1 MPRTTTPPETFAV
14 PAVDDRALGDASL
27 LRRLGSSR
35 ATWIFGLDLVL
46 VLIFAAVVGPAIFLS
61 AANAQSLA
69 LSGSQALI
77 LAIGLAM
84 MLGGGAFD
92 LSLGANLVLSSV
104 VGAHVIRASLGT
116 PLEGGQYENVGL
128 AIALG
133 VLACIGTGAVF
144 GAVNGVL
151 IAVFRL
157 NSLIATLG
165 TLGIGTGLA
174 LVLSGGG
181 DIAGMPPALQLGFGL
196 ARPLGIPAPAIVAVG
211 LALIFW
217 AIVRY
222 SRFGL
227 RTLALGSSE
236 SAALRAGINV
246 KRHMLWLAIIAGS
259 LAGFAGFIDLA
270 VFGSTS
276 INGHANA
283 ALAAATA
290 AVIGGTSIEGGRIS
304 IIGAI
309 WGAALAVILQAG
321 LVIAG
326 VSSAYQLAAVG
337 VVLLVAVG
345 LDRFTTLRRR
355 RG

>member
-1 MPRTTTPPETFAV
+1 MARQTTPPETFAV
-14 PAVDDRALGDASL
+14 PTGDDRGLGDASL
-27 LRRLGSSR
+27 LRRLGTSR
-35 ATWIFGLDLVL
+35 ATWIFGLDVILVL
-46 VLIFAAVVGPAIFLS
+46 VFAAVVGPAIFLS

-104 VGAHVIRASLGT
+104 VGAMVVRATLGA
-116 PLEGGQYENVGL
+116 PLGDGQYENGAL

-133 VLACIGTGAVF
+133 LLACLATGAAF
-144 GAVNGVL
+144 GAVNGIL
-151 IAVFRL
+151 IAYFKL

-165 TLGIGTGLA
+165 TLGIGTGVA

-196 ARPLGIPAPAIVAVG
+196 SRPFGIPAPAIVAIVI
-211 LALIFW
+211 ALVFW

-227 RTLALGSSE
+227 RTLALGSSS
-236 SAALRAGINV
+236 SAALRAGIHV
-246 KRHMLWLAIIAGS
+246 KRHMLWLAMIAGV
-259 LAGFAGFIDLA
+259 LAGFSGFIDLA

-326 VSSAYQLAAVG
+326 VTSAFQLIAVG
-337 VVLLVAVG
+337 IVLLLAVG
-345 LDRFTTLRRR
+345 LDRFTSLRRAR
-355 RG
+355 S

>member
-77 LAIGLAM
+77 LAI
-84 MLGGGAFD
+84 
-92 LSLGANLVLSSV
+92 GANLVLSSV